1 MTVHIELILWSGSC
15 CTEKNLFNN
24 LRTPFWE
31 TICYT
36 IFYMNV
42 GCKIQGLPELV
53 TQKSAVLTSELDV
66 KIWSGTFQ
74 KLRLVVKFSFKPPD
88 GIPLLQT
95 EVTLYLSRTVVAW
108 IWRGRTIT
116 WPPRSPDLTPLDF
129 SVWGYV
135 KDKVFVPLLLASL
148 EEIRARLAEAAATV
162 CGPDS

>member
-1 MTVHIELILWSGSC
+1 
-15 CTEKNLFNN
+15 
-24 LRTPFWE
+24 
-31 TICYT
+31 
-36 IFYMNV
+36 MNV

-108 IWRGRTIT
+108 I
-116 WPPRSPDLTPLDF
+116 
-129 SVWGYV
+129 
-135 KDKVFVPLLLASL
+135 
-148 EEIRARLAEAAATV
+148 
-162 CGPDS
+162 